1 MKYWLMKSEPEAYS
15 IDQLQKDGITT
26 WDGVRNYQVRNMLRD
41 DFSAGDKA
49 LFYHSNAGKETG
61 VVGIMEVVG
70 ELVVDSLQ
78 FDPKSEYFDSRSKQ
92 DNPTWVTRQVVF
104 KEKFPRVV
112 TLSEIKA
119 NESFRHLPLVQR
131 GSRLSVMPLVK
142 KDFDSMCKLASI

>member
-15 IDQLQKDGITT
+15 IDQLKKDGTTT

-78 FDPKSEYFDSRSKQ
+78 FDPKSEYFDARSKS
-92 DNPTWVTRQVVF
+92 DNPTWVTRQVIF
-104 KEKFPRVV
+104 KGKFPRVV

-119 NESFRHLPLVQR
+119 NESFRHLQLVQK
-131 GSRLSVMPLVK
+131 GSRLSIMPILK
-142 KDFDSMCKLASI
+142 KDFDSICKLGSI